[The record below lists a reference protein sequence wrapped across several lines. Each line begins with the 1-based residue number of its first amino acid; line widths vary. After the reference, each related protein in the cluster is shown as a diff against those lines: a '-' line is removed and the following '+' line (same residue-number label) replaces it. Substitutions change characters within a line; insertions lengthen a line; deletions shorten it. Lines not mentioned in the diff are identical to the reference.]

1 MNRFW
6 AKKKPLR
13 GKNRYYSVC
22 NKLRKERKIT
32 EEFEVM
38 MNNLTLEEL
47 IAVKLELA
55 TKTVRGKLYGI
66 PIWHS
71 LNDIVK
77 DAVLKYALSATR
89 TQNEAARFLGLNA
102 SYLNNLIKK
111 YGVSSFFEE
120 NDEKT

>member
-1 MNRFW
+1 MGP
-6 AKKKPLR
+6 KT

-22 NKLRKERKIT
+22 NKLRKDRKIT

-38 MNNLTLEEL
+38 LNNLTMEEL

-55 TKTVRGKLYGI
+55 TKLVRGKLYGI

-71 LNDIVK
+71 LPDVVA

-89 TQNEAARFLGLNA
+89 TKNEAARFLGIDI
-102 SYLNNLIKK
+102 SYMKKLVKK
-111 YGVSSFFEE
+111 YDTESFFEE
-120 NDEKT
+120 NQEKDLTNI

>member
-1 MNRFW
+1 
-6 AKKKPLR
+6 
-13 GKNRYYSVC
+13 VC